1 LIALARR
8 EPSSVVRSQLACSC
22 KRLPAADCLPSVRE
36 LLRHDEDVSDP
47 HIPLLLWWAVEDKA
61 IAHRDQ
67 VLALLNT
74 ADAWKLPVVKG
85 FLLERLSRRYLSEGG
100 NDNMEACAHLL
111 EQAPEAAERDLLLR
125 GMDTALE

>member
-8 EPSSVVRSQLACSC
+8 ETSPTVRSQLACSC
-22 KRLPAADCLPSVRE
+22 KRLATADCLPIVRE

-47 HIPLLLWWAVEDKA
+47 HIPLLLWWAVENKA

-67 VLALLNT
+67 VLALLDT
-74 ADAWKLPVVKG
+74 PDSWKRPLVKG

-100 NDNMEACAHLL
+100 RENLEACAHLL
-111 EQAPEAAERDLLLR
+111 EKAPGTAERDLLLR
-125 GMDTALE
+125 G